1 MENIISP
8 TWAEIN
14 LDNLRH
20 NIESFK
26 EKSSIKK
33 ISAVIKANA
42 YGHGAVDVAREIEDI
57 VDYFSVSSISEGI
70 ELRKSG
76 IKKNIMVLTQVEDEY
91 LDYAIKYNIE
101 PSIFTLN
108 SCKKLNEKLQASGK
122 KLGVHIK
129 LDTGMR
135 RVGFLP
141 NEKSIEDIVEI
152 SKLDSIILQGVFT
165 HFASADENDKVFTEK
180 QFSTFYNMLEKIN
193 SKGIKF
199 NIRHVDNDAAF
210 LMYDFSMDMVRL
222 GIGLYGI
229 YPSSYVK
236 ENTKT
241 DLRPVMS
248 LKSKISYIKDV
259 KKGDTIGY
267 GRTYTAPH
275 DIKVATIMAGYADG
289 LPRSLSNNGY
299 ILVGE
304 EKAKILGRICMDQV
318 MVELK
323 NSNHEIGETVT
334 IFGDKEITVNDIAD
348 MDNTISYEI
357 LSRIPRRVSRVYK
370 KGGKTTKVVNYLLN
384 NSW

>member
-76 IKKNIMVLTQVEDEY
+76 IKKNIMILTQVEDEY

-152 SKLDSIILQGVFT
+152 SKLENIILEGVFT

-259 KKGDTIGY
+259 KKGRY
-267 GRTYTAPH
+267 NRLWE
-275 DIKVATIMAGYADG
+275 DIHS
-289 LPRSLSNNGY
+289 PS
-299 ILVGE
+299 
-304 EKAKILGRICMDQV
+304 
-318 MVELK
+318 
-323 NSNHEIGETVT
+323 
-334 IFGDKEITVNDIAD
+334 
-348 MDNTISYEI
+348 
-357 LSRIPRRVSRVYK
+357 
-370 KGGKTTKVVNYLLN
+370 
-384 NSW
+384 

>member
-76 IKKNIMVLTQVEDEY
+76 IKKNIMILTQVEDEY

-152 SKLDSIILQGVFT
+152 SKLENIILEGVFT

-323 NSNHEIGETVT
+323 NLNHEIGETVT

-370 KGGKTTKVVNYLLN
+370 KEGKPQRWWIIY
-384 NSW
+384 

>member
-76 IKKNIMVLTQVEDEY
+76 IKKNIMILTQVEDEY

-152 SKLDSIILQGVFT
+152 SKLENIILEGVFT

-323 NSNHEIGETVT
+323 NLNHEIGETVT

-370 KGGKTTKVVNYLLN
+370 KGGKPQRWWIIY
-384 NSW
+384 

>member
-76 IKKNIMVLTQVEDEY
+76 IKKNIMILTQVEDEY

-152 SKLDSIILQGVFT
+152 SKLENIILEGVFT

-323 NSNHEIGETVT
+323 NLNHEIGETVT

>member
-76 IKKNIMVLTQVEDEY
+76 IKKNIMILTQVEDEY

-152 SKLDSIILQGVFT
+152 SKLENIILEGVFT

-323 NSNHEIGETVT
+323 NLNHEIGETVT

-384 NSW
+384 NS

>member
-1 MENIISP
+1 
-8 TWAEIN
+8 
-14 LDNLRH
+14 
-20 NIESFK
+20 
-26 EKSSIKK
+26 
-33 ISAVIKANA
+33 
-42 YGHGAVDVAREIEDI
+42 
-57 VDYFSVSSISEGI
+57 
-70 ELRKSG
+70 
-76 IKKNIMVLTQVEDEY
+76 
-91 LDYAIKYNIE
+91 
-101 PSIFTLN
+101 
-108 SCKKLNEKLQASGK
+108 
-122 KLGVHIK
+122 
-129 LDTGMR
+129 
-135 RVGFLP
+135 
-141 NEKSIEDIVEI
+141 
-152 SKLDSIILQGVFT
+152 
-165 HFASADENDKVFTEK
+165 
-180 QFSTFYNMLEKIN
+180 MLEKIN

-323 NSNHEIGETVT
+323 NLNHEIGETVT